1 MVLVFPIFI
10 FPFCFPLP
18 MSKVPP
24 QITPFD
30 FDEEPANVGEM
41 STVTCLV
48 AKGDLPLDIFWS
60 LNAVPIVSGEHSFT
74 VLRVNARTSVLSV
87 DSLDARHRGVVK
99 CLASNVAGRADHQ
112 SLLLVN
118 GV

>member
-1 MVLVFPIFI
+1 MFVFLCASPPI
-10 FPFCFPLP
+10 P
-18 MSKVPP
+18 KVPP
-24 QITPFD
+24 QITAFE
-30 FDEEPANVGEM
+30 FDEEPANVGET
-41 STVTCLV
+41 STVSCLV

-99 CLASNVAGRADHQ
+99 CLAANAAGRADHQ

-118 GV
+118 GA